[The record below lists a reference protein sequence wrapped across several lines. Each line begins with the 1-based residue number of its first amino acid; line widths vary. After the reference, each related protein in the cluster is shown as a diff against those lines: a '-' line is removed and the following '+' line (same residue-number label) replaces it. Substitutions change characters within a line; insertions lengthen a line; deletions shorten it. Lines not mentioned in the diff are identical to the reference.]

1 MKMHVR
7 GEASVSLIQYFLG
20 TLLLLCG
27 SLTYA
32 QENSAA
38 PLLSPEEAFTFSVE
52 STQTDQA
59 RLRWEIQPNYY
70 LYLHK
75 FEVQQG
81 NQAVALDLPKAVDQY
96 DENYGHSQ
104 VYYQQ
109 VEFNIPTLASQHY
122 RVTWQGCAK
131 DRICYPPQTIDF
143 QTDIDGLVSMQNTTA
158 NSQKRFLDVARSAQ
172 AANTNNAVL
181 SETPQDQSTADSNNT
196 VMAQD
201 QKWSSTLEQHSL
213 AYSLALFLGLG
224 ILLAFTPCSLPMLPI
239 LTSLIVREH
248 KGVKAWM
255 IALTF
260 VISMAMVYAVLGL
273 IASAAGLNFQRWLQQ
288 PATLIAFS
296 LLFVVFAL
304 NLFGLFE
311 IKLPQKWVNHLDRMQ
326 SVQQGGTLIGASVMG
341 MISALL
347 VGPCMTAPLA
357 GTLLFISQT
366 QNQWQGA
373 LLLFTLGFGMGIPLL
388 LASVLGAKALPK
400 AGEWM
405 HQIKV
410 IFAFLMLALSL
421 YFIRPLLP
429 ELAMQILSLLLGL
442 GFIVFAAYRLFVKT
456 SQLKWLY
463 ALLLLVVV
471 PFLAFNQYQHV
482 QNLTTQQADQLATW
496 HIARTA
502 DEFEQLLATAPKDQM
517 IVVDVYADWC
527 VACQPIEHRI
537 LKDSEVQHALAPYYL
552 IKLDLSQYDLSH
564 QNLLNQ
570 WDILGPPTYLFLDQQ
585 KKEIRA
591 LRLTGAF
598 QKSELIQQLAAL
610 KEKSL

>member
-1 MKMHVR
+1 MKMNVR

-70 LYLHK
+70 LYQHK

-181 SETPQDQSTADSNNT
+181 SETPQDQSTVDSNNT

>member
-70 LYLHK
+70 LYQHK

-81 NQAVALDLPKAVDQY
+81 NQAVALDLPKAVEQY

-172 AANTNNAVL
+172 AANTNNSVL

-366 QNQWQGA
+366 QSQWQGA

>member
-1 MKMHVR
+1 MKMNVR

-70 LYLHK
+70 LYQHK

-81 NQAVALDLPKAVDQY
+81 NQAVALDLPKAVEQY

-172 AANTNNAVL
+172 AADTNNAVL
-181 SETPQDQSTADSNNT
+181 SETLQDQSTVDSNNT

-366 QNQWQGA
+366 QSQWQGA

-496 HIARTA
+496 HIAQTA

-537 LKDSEVQHALAPYYL
+537 LKDAEVQHALAPYYL